1 MTIGGDSNQSNLK
14 EFFIKWVVMSY
25 VDDKESQERQ
35 INTLF
40 TGLRGMGI
48 NSFCKVMVR
57 TSIEKTI
64 VYGDESREKRPA
76 DRLDFRYIDSFVKL
90 IVVLLTMYSFNK
102 HEFMAKVLEYI
113 GEMVDEE
120 HKTKKTEFNQRP
132 YYRMLMNILTAINH
146 THLDCFNQKTQL

>member
-1 MTIGGDSNQSNLK
+1 
-14 EFFIKWVVMSY
+14 
-25 VDDKESQERQ
+25 
-35 INTLF
+35 
-40 TGLRGMGI
+40 MGI

-57 TSIEKTI
+57 ASIEKAI
-64 VYGDESREKRPA
+64 VYGDESREKRPT

-90 IVVLLTMYSFNK
+90 IVVLLTMFSFNK

-146 THLDCFNQKTQL
+146 SNLDCFNQKTQL